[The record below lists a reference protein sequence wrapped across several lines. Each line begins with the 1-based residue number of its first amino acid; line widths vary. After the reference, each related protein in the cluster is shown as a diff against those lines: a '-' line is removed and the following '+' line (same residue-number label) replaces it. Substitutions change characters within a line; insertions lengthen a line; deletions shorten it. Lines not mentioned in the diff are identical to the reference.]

1 MYVVE
6 NIWFDL
12 ISGRTRN
19 EAITSTAGEQQEWTL
34 PLWDVY
40 GSISHGLWNIY
51 VVTSDGSRG
60 SVAAAVRTLD

>member
-1 MYVVE
+1 MYHEDIQSGFSSVAKVLTHMYVVE

-40 GSISHGLWNIY
+40 GSISHL
-51 VVTSDGSRG
+51 
-60 SVAAAVRTLD
+60 L